1 MRSFRATSPDVIY
14 MENQCAGGNITK
26 QICLQHL
33 FEFVHNFYFINC
45 QDPPH
50 CEYSDQTGRM
60 LPWYDRAIAIDS
72 QQSVTMALAECR
84 RMCDAEQDFHC
95 KSVSVSEQRRSPVC
109 LLSADDSVSFSGV
122 NVANVLIPDRD
133 FTYSERSSCNNS
145 RPNSYFFK

>member
-1 MRSFRATSPDVIY
+1 MLS
-14 MENQCAGGNITK
+14 
-26 QICLQHL
+26 L
-33 FEFVHNFYFINC
+33 
-45 QDPPH
+45 DPPH

-60 LPWYDRAIAIDS
+60 LPWYDRVIPIEVLPNP
-72 QQSVTMALAECR
+72 SVALAECR
-84 RMCDAEQDFHC
+84 QMCDAERDFHC

-145 RPNSYFFK
+145 KFIFLFLIVYYFYF

>member
-1 MRSFRATSPDVIY
+1 VID
-14 MENQCAGGNITK
+14 EA
-26 QICLQHL
+26 LQ
-33 FEFVHNFYFINC
+33 FNNFLKINF

-60 LPWYDRAIAIDS
+60 LPWYDRVIAIEN
-72 QQSVTMALAECR
+72 QQSPTLALAECR
-84 RMCDAEQDFHC
+84 RMCDAERDFHC

-145 RPNSYFFK
+145 NSVFFLFTYCKLNDFLEH